1 MASISALS
9 VAVDEDHT
17 YTFDPTGFSAPNVV
31 EYLNKTGVPDE
42 ASGSP
47 LPVIGRPRIRITTV
61 RATATRNS
69 KVVVQIDT
77 PVLASVSASTATGIE
92 PAATRAYNPLFKGE
106 YFLPR
111 QSGDASRRRLFDLV
125 KGMMANAV
133 IEEAVVDQEFPW

>member
-9 VAVDEDHT
+9 VVVDNDKT
-17 YTFDPTGFSAPNVV
+17 YTFDPTGFAAPNVV

-42 ASGSP
+42 ESGTA

-69 KVVVQIDT
+69 KVTVQIDA

-92 PAATRAYNPLFKGE
+92 PPATRAYNPLFKGE
-106 YFLPR
+106 FFLPR
-111 QSGDASRRRLFDLV
+111 QSGEASRQRLFDLV
-125 KGMMANAV
+125 KGMMAHAV
-133 IEEAVVDQEFPW
+133 IEDAVVDQEFPW